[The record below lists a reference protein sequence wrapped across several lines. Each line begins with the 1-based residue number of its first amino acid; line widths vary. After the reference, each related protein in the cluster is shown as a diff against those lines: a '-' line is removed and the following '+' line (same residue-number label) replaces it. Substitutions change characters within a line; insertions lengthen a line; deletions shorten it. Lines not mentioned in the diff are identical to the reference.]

1 MKYNYGEL
9 IITYNYYD
17 YNREQEDISMYIVGA
32 VRQLQISLRDKWR
45 LPLICYTTACI
56 KKSTIKRI

>member
-1 MKYNYGEL
+1 MML
-9 IITYNYYD
+9 LYYD